1 MATKRRILVQ
11 AGHMR
16 PFEPGFERDTGAKGE
31 AELVARI
38 RKKLI
43 AILEGDDR
51 FEPLPMP
58 GEIPKGTR
66 ADAAVFLHADGVD
79 DPRPSGFSFGFP
91 DPPINKK
98 LADLIADEFT
108 KIPGHPKRRGDNPTK
123 DAHGYYGFRLV
134 DSAGPETLIEHGFVS
149 NPDEKRWLDN
159 HVPEIARA
167 EYNAICRFFRLKPA
181 EGGGVRTPAA
191 TAAAAEPLATTS
203 TLMAAPRATQAQLRA
218 HLIAHHKAHHSQS
231 VYKDAAMSHI
241 VRLYFTTAGSI
252 GLDPLIAVAQMEL
265 ETGHLTSKASQ
276 PPQRN
281 PAGIGIT
288 GAPGEGLSFPNWTKA
303 VRAHV
308 GRLAAYAIAKGKG
321 TPEQKALIK
330 EALDVRPLDDSKRG
344 SAARL
349 QGLAKNWAADPD
361 YADKIVR
368 VAKEI
373 QT

>member
-16 PFEPGFERDTGAKGE
+16 PLDPNHKTQTGAAGE
-31 AELVARI
+31 ADLVARI
-38 RKKLI
+38 QKKLV
-43 AILEGDDR
+43 AILQGDDR
-51 FEPLPMP
+51 FDPLPMP
-58 GEIPKGTR
+58 GLIPKGTP
-66 ADAAVFLHADGVD
+66 ADAAVFLHADGAANKSA
-79 DPRPSGFSFGFP
+79 SGFSFGFP
-91 DPPINKK
+91 DDAVNKK
-98 LADLIADEFT
+98 LADLIANEFT
-108 KIPGHPKRRGDNPTK
+108 KIPGHPHRRPDNGT
-123 DAHGYYGFRLV
+123 DDEHFYYGFNRV
-134 DSAGPETLIEHGFVS
+134 SSAGPETLVEHGFVS
-149 NPDEKRWLDN
+149 NPGEMRWMKDHIPDL
-159 HVPEIARA
+159 ARA
-167 EYNAICRFFRLKPA
+167 EYNAICRFFRLPPA
-181 EGGGVRTPAA
+181 EGAA
-191 TAAAAEPLATTS
+191 TRAPTATAPTEALTTS
-203 TLMAAPRATQAQLRA
+203 STLLAPPRATQAQLRN
-218 HLIAHHKAHHSQS
+218 HLISHHKAHHSDS

-308 GRLAAYAIAKGKG
+308 GRLAAYAIPKGKG
-321 TPEQKALIK
+321 TPEQKTLIK